1 MSERL
6 KTHSPIEDAMLD
18 AFMSIGDDRVRFSRA
33 KSLDTFVRTLAT
45 DWESKRV
52 FVASQVV
59 IGAYRVDFLLGV
71 SRGVSPKL
79 LAVECDGQKYHR
91 SNYDQLERDGERD
104 SVLVIRGVPTMRLSG
119 TQIIRDQWR
128 CARRMLDMIAPR
140 PESGGFEVVHF
151 AVPAALTPRDERW
164 NEWAPTTGKTT

>member
-6 KTHSPIEDAMLD
+6 KTHSPIEDALLD

-59 IGAYRVDFLLGV
+59 IGAYRVDFRAAHHFDARLPALQ
-71 SRGVSPKL
+71 P
-79 LAVECDGQKYHR
+79 
-91 SNYDQLERDGERD
+91 RDGID
-104 SVLVIRGVPTMRLSG
+104 
-119 TQIIRDQWR
+119 
-128 CARRMLDMIAPR
+128 
-140 PESGGFEVVHF
+140 
-151 AVPAALTPRDERW
+151 
-164 NEWAPTTGKTT
+164 